1 MATAAARPLVD
12 VMEKLMKVR
21 SATMLTIV
29 AALPFTAAAQSSK
42 PDAEMKMVL
51 DALASL
57 GGKPAE
63 SLPPAEARKQP
74 TPADAVKKVLQQ
86 QGKSTAPEPV
96 ANVDNR
102 TIPGPAGQ
110 IPVRIYRPEGNG
122 PFPVIFYIHGG
133 GWVFADLDTYDAS
146 ARALTNAAQAVVVS
160 THYRQAPEHKYPA
173 AHDDVFAAYQWTLEN
188 AESLK
193 GDPARVAVAGE
204 SAGGNMAAV
213 VSIRARDKK
222 LQMPVHQ
229 LLVYPVA
236 GTDMNT
242 ASYRENATA
251 KPLNKA
257 MMEWFAK
264 HYLGENAAKRNP
276 EINLATRRDLK
287 GLPSTTIIT
296 ADIDPLRSEGQML
309 GKALEGAGVNVV
321 SRNFEG
327 SAHEFFGM
335 AAVVPD
341 AKEAVAFAGN
351 ELKKAFA
358 RKGGAGGH

>member
-1 MATAAARPLVD
+1 
-12 VMEKLMKVR
+12 MKVR
-21 SATMLTIV
+21 IPTMLAFV
-29 AALPFTAAAQSSK
+29 AALSFTAAAQSSK
-42 PDAEMKMVL
+42 PHPEMKMVL

-57 GGKPAE
+57 GGKPIE
-63 SLPPAEARKQP
+63 TLSPTEARKQP

-96 ANVDNR
+96 AMVDNR
-102 TIPGPAGQ
+102 AISGQGGQ
-110 IPVRIYRPEGNG
+110 IPIRIYWPEGNG
-122 PFPVIFYIHGG
+122 PFPVILYIHGG
-133 GWVFADLDTYDAS
+133 GWVIADLDTYDAS

-160 THYRQAPEHKYPA
+160 THYRQGPEHKYPA
-173 AHDDVFAAYQWTLEN
+173 AHDDVFAAYQWTLKN

-193 GDPARVAVAGE
+193 GDAGRVAVAGE
-204 SAGGNMAAV
+204 SVGGNMAAV
-213 VSIRARDKK
+213 VSIRARDQKMP
-222 LQMPVHQ
+222 MPVHQ

-242 ASYRENATA
+242 PSYRENATA
-251 KPLNKA
+251 KPLSKP

-264 HYLGENAAKRNP
+264 HYLGENATKGNP

-296 ADIDPLRSEGQML
+296 AGIDPLRSEGQML
-309 GKALEGAGVNVV
+309 AQALEGAGVNVV
-321 SRNFEG
+321 ARNFDG
-327 SAHEFFGM
+327 STHEFFGM

-341 AKEAVAFAGN
+341 AKEAVSFAAN

-358 RKGGAGGH
+358 PSGGTSGRRQGRQ

>member
-1 MATAAARPLVD
+1 MQRLNCA
-12 VMEKLMKVR
+12 VMVGLGV
-21 SATMLTIV
+21 LTISV
-29 AALPFTAAAQSSK
+29 MAATSK
-42 PDAEMKMVL
+42 PDPEMKTVL

-57 GGKPAE
+57 GGKPIE
-63 SLPPAEARKQP
+63 TLSPEEARKQP
-74 TPADAVKKVLQQ
+74 TPADAVKKVLTQ
-86 QGKSTAPEPV
+86 QGKSSAPEPV
-96 ANVDNR
+96 GKVENR

-110 IPVRIYRPEGNG
+110 IPIRIYWPQGSG
-122 PFPVIFYIHGG
+122 PFPIVFYIHGG
-133 GWVFADLDTYDAS
+133 GWVIANLDTYDSS

-173 AHDDVFAAYQWTLEN
+173 AHDDAFAAYQWVLKN

-213 VSIRARDKK
+213 VSIRARDQKVA
-222 LQMPVHQ
+222 LPVHQ

-242 ASYRENATA
+242 ESYQENANA

-257 MMEWFAK
+257 MMAWFAK
-264 HYLGENAAKRNP
+264 HYLDAAAMKGNP
-276 EINLATRRDLK
+276 EINLATRKDLK
-287 GLPSTTIIT
+287 GLPATTVVT

-309 GKALEGAGVNVV
+309 AKALEQAGVAVT

-327 SAHEFFGM
+327 STHEFFGM
-335 AAVVPD
+335 GAVVPD
-341 AKEAVAFAGN
+341 AKEAVAFASG
-351 ELKKAFA
+351 ELKKSFA
-358 RKGGAGGH
+358 TTPRTSGRPSGQ